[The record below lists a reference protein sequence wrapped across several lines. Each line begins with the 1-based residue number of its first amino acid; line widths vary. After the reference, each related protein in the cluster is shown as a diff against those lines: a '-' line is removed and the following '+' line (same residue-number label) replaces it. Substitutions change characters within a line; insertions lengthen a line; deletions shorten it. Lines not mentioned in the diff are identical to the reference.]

1 MIDELTDD
9 ELQRIEDIKFE
20 DELSAFVAELPLPS
34 LTMERNY
41 QCKMDYLH
49 SLHAEVFPTPA
60 EPDWDHDESFD
71 SRYYHE
77 YNVSGN

>member
-34 LTMERNY
+34 LTMERDY
-41 QCKMDYLH
+41 QYKMDYLH
-49 SLHAEVFPTPA
+49 SLHAEVFPTPT
-60 EPDWDHDESFD
+60 EPDWDHDEKFD

-77 YNVSGN
+77 YTVSSN